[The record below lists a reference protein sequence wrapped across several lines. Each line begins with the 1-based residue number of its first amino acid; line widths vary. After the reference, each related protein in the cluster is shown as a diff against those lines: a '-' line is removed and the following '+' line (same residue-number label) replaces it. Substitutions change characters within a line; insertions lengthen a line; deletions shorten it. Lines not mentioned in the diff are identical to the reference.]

1 MHGWA
6 CPKSGVTTA
15 HRLSTVPSADQILV
29 LDQGQIVQ
37 QGTHDS
43 LINQD
48 GMYRQFWHSRQQ
60 AKTWKLGSNRVMF
73 S

>member
-15 HRLSTVPSADQILV
+15 ERFSTVQSADQILV

-48 GMYRQFWHSRQQ
+48 GMYRRFWHSRQQ